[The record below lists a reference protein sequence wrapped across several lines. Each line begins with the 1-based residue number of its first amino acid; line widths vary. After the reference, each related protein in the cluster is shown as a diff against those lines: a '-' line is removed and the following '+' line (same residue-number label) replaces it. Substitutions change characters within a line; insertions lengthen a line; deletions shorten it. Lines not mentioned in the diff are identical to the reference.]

1 MREKIHQHYQNIL
14 PGSDPNQNQENG
26 TNEPNKQSILDTL
39 RFKVWLAD
47 GLVPVQNDGEWMI
60 ALMSAGTVDWM
71 DGDLRVIG
79 EVGGGGGATAAASGS
94 VE

>member
-1 MREKIHQHYQNIL
+1 M
-14 PGSDPNQNQENG
+14 
-26 TNEPNKQSILDTL
+26 
-39 RFKVWLAD
+39 WLAD

-60 ALMSAGTVDWM
+60 ALMSAGTVEWM

-79 EVGGGGGATAAASGS
+79 EVAPDSGGRGGATAAADSAAAAAAAAATTTSES